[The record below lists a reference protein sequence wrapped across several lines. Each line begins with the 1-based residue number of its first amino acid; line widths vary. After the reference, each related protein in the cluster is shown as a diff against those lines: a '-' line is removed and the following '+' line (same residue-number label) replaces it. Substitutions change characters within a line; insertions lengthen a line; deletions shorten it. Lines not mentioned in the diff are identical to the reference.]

1 MSAVAAAD
9 SNLALKELK
18 QLLEDAAAERDAALR
33 QNLEFQAKLSSLQ
46 QDYVELQQ
54 VNKEAMKQ
62 LDDSNAQVGKLSKEN
77 EQLVTRVKQLENR
90 YVWYE
95 TA

>member
-46 QDYVELQQ
+46 QDYVGLKQ

>member
-1 MSAVAAAD
+1 MSAAAAAD

-18 QLLEDAAAERDAALR
+18 HLLEDAAAERDAALR

-46 QDYVELQQ
+46 QDYVGLQQ